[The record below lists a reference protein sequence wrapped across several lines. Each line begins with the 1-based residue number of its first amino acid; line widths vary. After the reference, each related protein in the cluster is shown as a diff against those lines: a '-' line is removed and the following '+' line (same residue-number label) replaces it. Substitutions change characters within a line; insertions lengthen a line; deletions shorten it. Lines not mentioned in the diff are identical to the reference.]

1 MPSEMA
7 IDIAPNKYFP
17 SSQETFR
24 LDCILPLILSPKSQ
38 RYLSAK
44 TLSIFVLLYYV
55 HRWV

>member
-1 MPSEMA
+1 MA